1 MQLLPVPAWP
11 PYGGLRDCI
20 RPRTCTTKA
29 RRVAKMILKRVI
41 GLVFAGALAFSA
53 MAGEIVVRI
62 APPRMGIQRRGPR
75 PGPKHVWVQGYHNWD
90 GNHYVWTQGR
100 WEQPPRARAHWVAHH
115 WVRRNGGY
123 VLVEGHWS

>member
-20 RPRTCTTKA
+20 RPRTGTTKA

-41 GLVFAGALAFSA
+41 GLVFAGALALCA
-53 MAGEIVVRI
+53 MPGEIVVRI
-62 APPRMGIQRRGPR
+62 APPRMVTGGRGPGR
-75 PGPKHVWVQGYHNWD
+75 SRNHVWVQGYHNWD

-100 WEQPPRARAHWVAHH
+100 
-115 WVRRNGGY
+115 
-123 VLVEGHWS
+123 